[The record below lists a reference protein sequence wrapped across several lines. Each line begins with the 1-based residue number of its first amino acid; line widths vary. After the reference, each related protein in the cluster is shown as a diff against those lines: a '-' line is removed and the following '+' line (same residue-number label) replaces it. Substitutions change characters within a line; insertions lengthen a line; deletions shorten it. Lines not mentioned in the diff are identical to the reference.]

1 MASGSPTVFVGGACF
16 ILATLAFARGWRTGP
31 WLGAAGAMIL
41 AGALAARGL
50 RAGHWPLTGE
60 YEFALAFALAT
71 TLAALLSASR
81 ANSRI
86 PAVQA
91 ATMLIA
97 ALLVAYARF
106 ALPGVKRAIRPLL
119 PALDSVWLPLHV
131 GTAVLAYGAMA
142 LAGAAGLAWMLTGR
156 AVIEVRHKLCRR
168 AEASEGIEAEWLTDR
183 AIAAGFPLLTSSMI
197 FGMVWAQAAWGRYWG
212 WDLKETWTLITW
224 LVYAFYWHVRRR
236 PRWQGRR
243 LAWLALAGLASVL
256 FTFLGVGP
264 LARRIGLES
273 LHLF

>member
-1 MASGSPTVFVGGACF
+1 MASGSVMVIVAGACF
-16 ILATLAFARGWRTGP
+16 LLASLTFARGWRTGA
-31 WLGAAGAMIL
+31 WSAAVGTAIL

-71 TLAALLSASR
+71 ALALLVPATKAR
-81 ANSRI
+81 SRI

-91 ATMLIA
+91 AAMLTA

-106 ALPGVKRAIRPLL
+106 VLPIAKQAIRPLP

-131 GTAVLAYGAMA
+131 STAALAYGALA
-142 LAGAAGLAWMLTGR
+142 LAGAAGLVWLLGEH
-156 AVIEVRHKLCRR
+156 VL
-168 AEASEGIEAEWLTDR
+168 SEAEGLRQTDTEWLLDR
-183 AIAAGFPLLTSSMI
+183 AIVAGFPLLTLSMI
-197 FGMVWAQAAWGRYWG
+197 LGMIWAQVAWGRYWG
-212 WDLKETWTLITW
+212 WDLKEVWTLSTW
-224 LVYAFYWHVRRR
+224 LVYALFWHVRRW

-243 LAWLALAGLASVL
+243 LAWLALIGLVSVL
-256 FTFLGVGP
+256 FTFLGVGW
-264 LARRIGLES
+264 LARTVGLES